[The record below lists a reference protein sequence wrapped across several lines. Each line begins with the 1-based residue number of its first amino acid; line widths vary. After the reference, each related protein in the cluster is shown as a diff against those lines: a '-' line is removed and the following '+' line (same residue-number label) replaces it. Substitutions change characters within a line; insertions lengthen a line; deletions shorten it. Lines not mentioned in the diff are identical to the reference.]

1 MGKIRTMILKYIGFG
16 LMFMFVCFVGVCVL
30 FYFVAKR
37 ILGPVEKLE
46 PETNDWGEI
55 EDRQPNTL

>member
-1 MGKIRTMILKYIGFG
+1 MGKIRAMILKYIGFG

-46 PETNDWGEI
+46 PETDDWDEM
-55 EDRQPNTL
+55 EDRQPNTI